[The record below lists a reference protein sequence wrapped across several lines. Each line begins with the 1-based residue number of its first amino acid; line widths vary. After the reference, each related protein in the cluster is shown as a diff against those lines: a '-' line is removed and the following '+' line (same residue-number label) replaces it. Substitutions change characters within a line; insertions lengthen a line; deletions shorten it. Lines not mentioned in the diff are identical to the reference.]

1 MALRKLLKSF
11 KANQKGTVAVAYAL
25 AAIPLVLAAGSAIDM
40 VRYTNSITALQGALD
55 SAALSAAADKGNKV
69 HRVDAA
75 QKTLSTII
83 AKTELAKYGVS
94 GTFNVDGKA
103 VVASARGQMPTAFMQ
118 IAGIN
123 AMDLV
128 VNTEISIPETKK
140 AEIALVLDYSG
151 SMADSIGGGVK
162 YIGMRDAAKGLIS
175 DLESTGKGKV
185 KIGLVPFSHHV
196 YTSLSGDF
204 VLGQKSGTT
213 WSGCTQDRPYPYN
226 LSDSTPAGGSDG
238 TKWGQPM
245 APDHAGWG
253 CKGYVDH
260 NLKIVPLTENFS
272 GLKGALDAM
281 TPYAWTHIALGVE
294 FGIHVLSENAPYTGG
309 APYSDKGTQKVM
321 VVLTDGMQTE
331 PAFGPGGVR
340 SVAQGEKNLEQLC
353 TTAKANGIRV
363 MTIAYDLDDTSTRA
377 RLKAC
382 ASDPAKDFFIANDTG
397 GVASAFDE
405 IRRVVTAQIF
415 ISK

>member
-1 MALRKLLKSF
+1 MAMRRLF
-11 KANQKGTVAVAYAL
+11 KAFKASQNGTVAVAYAL
-25 AAIPLVLAAGSAIDM
+25 AVVPLLLAAGSAIDM

-55 SAALSAAADKGNKV
+55 SAALSAAATKGSEAK
-69 HRVDAA
+69 RIDAA
-75 QKTLSTII
+75 QKALATII
-83 AKTELAKYGVS
+83 GKTELAKYGVGGLFKLD
-94 GTFNVDGKA
+94 GTQVI
-103 VVASARGQMPTAFMQ
+103 ASANGEMPTSFMKL
-118 IAGIN
+118 AGIKT
-123 AMDLV
+123 MDLV
-128 VNTEISIPETKK
+128 VNTQISAPETKK

-151 SMADSIGGGVK
+151 SMQDSIGGGVK
-162 YIGMRDAAKGLIS
+162 YIGMRDAATKLIG
-175 DLESTGKGKV
+175 DLESAGPDKV
-185 KIGLVPFSHHV
+185 KIGLIPFSHHV
-196 YTSLSGDF
+196 YTTLSNQY
-204 VLGQKSGTT
+204 VQGQAATGSWT
-213 WSGCTQDRPYPYN
+213 GCTQDRPYPHN
-226 LSDSTPAGGSDG
+226 MSDSTPAGGDA

-245 APDHAGWG
+245 SPEHAGWG
-253 CKGYVDH
+253 CDGYIEH
-260 NLKIVPLTENFS
+260 RLKIVPLTNDFS
-272 GLKGALDAM
+272 GLKGSLAGM

-294 FGIHVLSENAPYTGG
+294 FGMHVLSENAPYTGG
-309 APYSDKGTQKVM
+309 VAYTEKGTQKVM

-353 TTAKANGIRV
+353 SVAKANGIRV

-382 ASDPAKDFFIANDTG
+382 ASDPGKDFFIANDTA